1 MSRRPSGRGAAGF
14 TLVEVL
20 VALAVFA
27 VGMTALIVA
36 GTQRAQDLS
45 YLRDR
50 TLASWIAA
58 DRIDELRLERHWRI
72 GSRDGEVEMAGQ
84 TWAWQAEVVGTPNES
99 VHRVEMAVSRASG
112 NEPVARLTGFLGD
125 PAHIADAEPQSD
137 QSGLP

>member
-1 MSRRPSGRGAAGF
+1 MSGRPGSRRAVGF

-36 GTQRAQDLS
+36 GAQRAQDLS

-58 DRIDELRLERHWRI
+58 DRIDELRLERHWRT
-72 GSRDGEVEMAGQ
+72 GRRDGEVEMAGQ
-84 TWAWQAEVVGTPNES
+84 TWIWEAEVVGTANEA
-99 VHRVEMAVSRASG
+99 VHRVEVAVSRGAG
-112 NEPVARLTGFLGD
+112 AEPVTRLTGFLGD
-125 PAHIADAEPQSD
+125 PEHIADAEPQGD
-137 QSGLP
+137 RPGLP

>member
-1 MSRRPSGRGAAGF
+1 MSRRPRGRGAAGF

-58 DRIDELRLERHWRI
+58 DQIDELRLEHHWRT

-84 TWAWQAEVVGTPNES
+84 TWIWEAEIAGTPNDS
-99 VHRVEMAVSRASG
+99 VHRVEMAVSRESG
-112 NEPVARLTGFLGD
+112 AEPVARLTGFLGD
-125 PAHIADAEPQSD
+125 PAHIADAEPQN
-137 QSGLP
+137 GRPGAP